1 MLPSLPDCLMDT
13 TGIRYRCAW
22 LVHALGVRHNPLR
35 RTVDRCTAAVLALL
49 LAVGLAAIPACAVF
63 GSSFRDRQLRAEAT
77 EAAQRYPV
85 VATLTGPP
93 RVHATGDAEYG
104 RDSVAEAPMRWS
116 DRIGRE
122 HSAMVTVPAVAI
134 QQNTATVWVEGSGK
148 LAAAPRSTA
157 EVVAS
162 AVVVAMGLLL
172 ATEVSLVVLAAG
184 VRRLSDLYARH
195 AWTHEWEAVA
205 QRGTWPR
212 H

>member
-1 MLPSLPDCLMDT
+1 MDT

-35 RTVDRCTAAVLALL
+35 RTLDRCTASVLALL
-49 LAVGLAAIPACAVF
+49 LAVGLAAIPACVLF
-63 GSSFRDRQLRAEAT
+63 GSSFHDRQLRAEAT
-77 EAAQRYPV
+77 EVAQRYPV

-93 RVHATGDAEYG
+93 QVHVTGDVEHG

-116 DRIGRE
+116 DRTGQE
-122 HSAMVTVPAVAI
+122 HSAMVTVPAMAV
-134 QQNTATVWVEGSGK
+134 QHNTATLWVDGSGT
-148 LAAAPRSTA
+148 LSAPPRGTA

-172 ATEVSLVVLAAG
+172 AVEVGLLVLAAG

-212 H
+212 Q

>member
-1 MLPSLPDCLMDT
+1 MDN

-22 LVHALGVRHNPLR
+22 LGHALGVRRNPLR
-35 RTVDRCTAAVLALL
+35 RTVDRCTASVLALL

-63 GSSFRDRQLRAEAT
+63 GSSWHDRQLRAEAT

-85 VATLTGPP
+85 VATLTGPADIH
-93 RVHATGDAEYG
+93 VTGEATHGN
-104 RDSVAEAPMRWS
+104 DSVAEAPMRWS
-116 DRIGRE
+116 DRTGRE
-122 HSAMVTVPAVAI
+122 HSAVVTVPATAVRH
-134 QQNTATVWVEGSGK
+134 NTATLWVDGSGG
-148 LAAAPRSTA
+148 LPAPSRGRA

-172 ATEVSLVVLAAG
+172 ATEIGLLVLATG
-184 VRRLSDLYARH
+184 VRRLSDLYARR

-212 H
+212 Q